1 MKNHWHKVKT
11 ILPNQVDGEPVP
23 IVADGAI
30 ATVALGEG
38 RLIPLLI
45 LDTSKRPDIE
55 DMVKAHKYL
64 PPGDVKSLWGR
75 IPKSESPVSLILQ
88 FQRPSE
94 VLIILEFNITNQG
107 LLIEQILKAKALYL
121 QPGRPGDRPSI
132 TMDKPK
138 IIVEVPDSGFQK
150 EWKKIWL
157 KELTKMFRT
166 KGLRRVEAKLA
177 AETAIHEIQTISN
190 FQIRH

>member
-1 MKNHWHKVKT
+1 MKNHWHRGEV
-11 ILPNQVDGEPVP
+11 IQVAGEPVP

-30 ATVALGEG
+30 ATVVLGEG

-55 DMVKAHKYL
+55 DMVKAHGYL
-64 PPGDVKSLWGR
+64 PSGDVKSLWGR

-94 VLIILEFNITNQG
+94 VLIILEFNVTNQG

-138 IIVEVPDSGFQK
+138 ITVEVPDLGFQE
-150 EWKKIWL
+150 EWKKIWH
-157 KELTKMFRT
+157 KTVVKMFKK
-166 KGLRRVEAKLA
+166 KGLRRREANLA
-177 AETAIHEIQTISN
+177 ADTVINKMQAIHD
-190 FQIRH
+190 FRIRH

>member
-1 MKNHWHKVKT
+1 MKNRWHKVEVV
-11 ILPNQVDGEPVP
+11 LSNQVSSEPVP
-23 IVADGAI
+23 VVADGAI
-30 ATVALGEG
+30 ATVVLGEG

-55 DMVKAHKYL
+55 DMVMAHKIL
-64 PPGDVKSLWGR
+64 PPGDVKIQWGCIR
-75 IPKSESPVSLILQ
+75 KLENTVLLILQ

-94 VLIILEFNITNQG
+94 ISIILDFNVTNQG
-107 LLIEQILKAKALYL
+107 ILVEQILKAKSLYL
-121 QPGRPGDRPSI
+121 QPGRAGDRLST

-166 KGLRRVEAKLA
+166 KGLRRGEAKLA